1 MKTECRKPVF
11 HTGRHTYL
19 ILYSARDMPTNDEQ
33 EHTTC
38 STIRRGPSCPLW
50 DSLSEA
56 VAKCRAFLARFKGL
70 PGLVLTTRQFTP
82 LYACHVCPMK
92 ICASRSCATEMP

>member
-56 VAKCRAFLARFKGL
+56 VAKCRAFLARFKGFTWPGPYDSAIHAALRL
-70 PGLVLTTRQFTP
+70 PRLPDEDLRFEI
-82 LYACHVCPMK
+82 M
-92 ICASRSCATEMP
+92 RD